1 MKRTIMLFFILI
13 ASCSNP
19 EKDSI
24 DYKNLILTEDLAS
37 KLISLSINCVDK
49 KYGGFNFCLDR
60 KGTVIDTDKGINHA
74 AVEAVTN
81 HIVMMINVLKSSV
94 RAYERNFSINFYFNI
109 HKDFLITQ
117 KL

>member
-49 KYGGFNFCLDR
+49 KYPYKIGYRF
-60 KGTVIDTDKGINHA
+60 IDENWIKPHYEVTPSFYGCWDWHS
-74 AVEAVTN
+74 AVHGHWAMVK
-81 HIVMMINVLKSSV
+81 VLK
-94 RAYERNFSINFYFNI
+94 
-109 HKDFLITQ
+109 
-117 KL
+117 